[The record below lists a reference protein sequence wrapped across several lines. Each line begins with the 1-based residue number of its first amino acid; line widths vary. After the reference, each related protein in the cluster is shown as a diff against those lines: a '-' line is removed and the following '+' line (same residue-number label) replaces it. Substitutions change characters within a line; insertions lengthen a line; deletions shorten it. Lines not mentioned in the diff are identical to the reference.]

1 MDIDQHVHHHTT
13 VKLEEM
19 SHGVNVHEVSRQ
31 SGLSMTHVGS
41 MSDGLSDDPSSP
53 ESTAFDDT
61 DLLTASSRFLLN

>member
-1 MDIDQHVHHHTT
+1 MDIDPHVHHAT

-19 SHGVNVHEVSRQ
+19 SHTVPVHEVTRQ

-61 DLLTASSRFLLN
+61 DLLSAPSKL